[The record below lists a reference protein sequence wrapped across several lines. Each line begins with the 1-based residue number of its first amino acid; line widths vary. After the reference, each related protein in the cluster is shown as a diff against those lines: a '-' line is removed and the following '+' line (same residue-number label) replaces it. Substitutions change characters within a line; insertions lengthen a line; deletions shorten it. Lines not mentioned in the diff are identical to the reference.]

1 MPALTFPSRSYIGV
15 GIPTYITG
23 FTLGTSGTSGT
34 FTLNNT
40 GSWYD
45 VTTGAVPAITSKFV
59 ITVDIGLSTEEK
71 MLVTMNGT
79 NITVIARNYDGAT
92 STGYDHSASI
102 GNTSNLVAPAFSA
115 IEAAEANRAA
125 VSLAY
130 MNTSGAVDPTPPGA
144 IVVAGSPS
152 TSTNGSATTAAR
164 VDHYHNIPGSLIVGA
179 LGTVLSTTVTAS
191 RVWSISNAAIS
202 FVITGYNN
210 YLIISSSYSANSAVA
225 TQTFTTKVSASS
237 SMTSPTTLTTGGT
250 YAASATAFYSASSI
264 AAYNPGASAQFYVQ
278 LTLTNMSSPGVNTL
292 VIGFN

>member
-1 MPALTFPSRSYIGV
+1 M
-15 GIPTYITG
+15 TG
-23 FTLGTSGTSGT
+23 GT

-45 VTTGAVPAITSKFV
+45 VTTGAVPATTSKFV

-79 NITVIARNYDGAT
+79 IITVIARNYDGAT
-92 STGYDHSASI
+92 STGYDHSAST

-144 IVVAGSPS
+144 IIVSGSPS
-152 TSTNGSATTAAR
+152 TATNGSATTAAR
-164 VDHYHNIPGSLIVGA
+164 VDHYHNIPSSSIVGA

-191 RVWSISNAAIS
+191 RVWSISNAAVS

-225 TQTFTTKVSASS
+225 TQTFTTKVGTSS

-264 AAYNPGASAQFYVQ
+264 ATYNPGAGAQFYVQ